1 MPLARERA
9 WVETILRLN
18 FRHLG
23 QQSIT
28 RWAASWGERRRGASV
43 SGMTLPN
50 ILERSKTSPVP
61 CLARALATGL
71 LLLLAAASGAAQSR
85 QDGDWPAYGR
95 DRGGERFSPLTGIT
109 RENVGRLAVAWEYST
124 GEAAL
129 STGNATSFEA
139 TPLVLDGVMY
149 LSTPLGKVVALD
161 AETGRERWVAD
172 LRVDRARIFGD
183 FTTRG
188 VALWADPAA
197 RAGAGCA
204 LRVIVA
210 TIDARLFALDATSGR
225 PCPGFGSQGSV
236 DLRTGLRN
244 PPDETEEYEVTSPP
258 AIAGD
263 LIVVGSAVADNNRTD
278 AASGEGRALDIRT
291 GRGRGGRGAGG
302 QGSGRP
308 GVARRER
315 ARGAPDRR
323 RQRLVGDRGGFGA
336 GARLRPD
343 VECQPRLLG
352 RGSQGGEPLRQFDRG
367 SSLRD
372 RQGGLALP
380 DGPPRPLGLRQRL
393 VGD

>member
-23 QQSIT
+23 QRSIT

-85 QDGDWPAYGR
+85 RDGDWPAYGR

-258 AIAGD
+258 AAP
-263 LIVVGSAVADNNRTD
+263 
-278 AASGEGRALDIRT
+278 
-291 GRGRGGRGAGG
+291 RGAPA
-302 QGSGRP
+302 QGSGPRAASSSGPGSAIPPTRRRSTRSPRRRRSPEISSWSGPPSRTTTGPMRRAERCARSTPGPAGSGGAGIRWPRIRP
-308 GVARRER
+308 TR
-315 ARGAPDRR
+315 RGAPGSGPRR
-323 RQRLVGDRGGFGA
+323 TGPA
-336 GARLRPD
+336 P
-343 VECQPRLLG
+343 PTPG
-352 RGSQGGEPLRQFDRG
+352 R
-367 SSLRD
+367 
-372 RQGGLALP
+372 
-380 DGPPRPLGLRQRL
+380 
-393 VGD
+393 